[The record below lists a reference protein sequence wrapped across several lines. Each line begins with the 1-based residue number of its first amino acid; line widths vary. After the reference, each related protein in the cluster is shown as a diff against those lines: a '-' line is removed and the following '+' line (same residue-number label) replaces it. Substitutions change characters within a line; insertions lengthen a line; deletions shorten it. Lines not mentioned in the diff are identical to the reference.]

1 MRSMNFSLSISQQ
14 QYQQYYTGKIKFVVV
29 TADDG
34 RRVKFPADILQKL
47 VTHDGVHGRFRIDFD
62 DQHKFKRIVRL

>member
-14 QYQQYYTGKIKFVVV
+14 QYQQYYSGKIKFVVV

-47 VTHDGVHGRFRIDFD
+47 VTREGVHGRFRIDFD
-62 DQHKFKRIVRL
+62 EQHKFKRIVRL